1 MQGMSSNYPQTAG
14 KRNLF
19 IHNCEGE
26 YIHTISQYH
35 TYIPINPNRLAL
47 GAGIKDMR
55 LDCTVGGGVRYS
67 TALS

>member
-1 MQGMSSNYPQTAG
+1 MHGMSSNYPQTAG

-26 YIHTISQYH
+26 YIHT
-35 TYIPINPNRLAL
+35 YIPINPNRLAL

-55 LDCTVGGGVRYS
+55 ICTVRLAVGLDTPLLCRS
-67 TALS
+67 T